1 MLGMTCEV
9 CCSHVIVEYISLTG
23 RLGDCLTSRGQQV
36 ANPSFVPGPPDP
48 EDRSLQ
54 FSDRRQQ
61 RRRRGLQ
68 EQVGTVSRDNPTSCR
83 HCILSD
89 QSILKLVFIC
99 HTRVAAQGEA
109 LLSAA
114 SALAT
119 RCPRRVSY
127 LCCRL
132 RSPATVYWLLT
143 DCSFLS
149 LQIDRR

>member
-1 MLGMTCEV
+1 M
-9 CCSHVIVEYISLTG
+9 
-23 RLGDCLTSRGQQV
+23 
-36 ANPSFVPGPPDP
+36 
-48 EDRSLQ
+48 
-54 FSDRRQQ
+54 
-61 RRRRGLQ
+61 
-68 EQVGTVSRDNPTSCR
+68 SRDNPTSCR

-89 QSILKLVFIC
+89 QSILKLVSIC